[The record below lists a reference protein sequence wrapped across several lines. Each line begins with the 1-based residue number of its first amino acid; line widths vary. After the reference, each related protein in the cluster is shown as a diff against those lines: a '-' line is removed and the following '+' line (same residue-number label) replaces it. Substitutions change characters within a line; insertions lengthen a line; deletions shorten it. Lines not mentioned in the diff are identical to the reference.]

1 MSSASD
7 QPRSSE
13 TARPQNQILASFE
26 RTKMIASDSSCTR
39 RSAQRFLF
47 VNSNIVGDG
56 EDEDF
61 EVEADMRVDLSQ
73 EENNTTCK
81 LKIL

>member
-26 RTKMIASDSSCTR
+26 RTKMMASESSCIR
-39 RSAQRFLF
+39 RSAHRFLF
-47 VNSNIVGDG
+47 VNSKVVGDG

-61 EVEADMRVDLSQ
+61 DAEADMRVRESQ
-73 EENNTTCK
+73 RLGRVTQK
-81 LKIL
+81 V